1 MSSDDLLERY
11 LDEVSGTRG
20 RYRMSFRNS
29 KNMLK
34 TLKNSTNAEHEGKNK
49 DEVKKIFEKKKN
61 ELNIEVAQLK
71 SGVGNSMII
80 KNNIKEPEQKPAV
93 CLHYP
98 TGYSSSATTD
108 ELWKQVKDNILQ
120 YKTDDIDFPKQLFLK
135 LLYDNSKLK
144 EAIDKTPKG
153 DTNEIEKYAKHLCK
167 EFDTSNPKDNETL
180 DNAFESIFHWSFTSP
195 SQLGI
200 GGPNDLAEILLQA
213 VTNQTLNKNKV
224 NFNRSSSGIKDIVI
238 DKSSFKPVYLEIA
251 SRSNNETNRSTK
263 FRELMEDHDF
273 KLPED
278 TKLFYMNHN
287 TWYGDAGVSDSYVVH
302 KKDQKALSVRTTGG
316 SGEFVKWADETGV
329 YNTQE
334 STKSDTYAKLNG
346 APCANKTDFEVF
358 MLVKYLEHSGKTYG
372 TDKTEIFQQVLYN
385 AKEKL
390 TKDANCKDPD
400 GKFDSSADTM
410 ELHRITDASNALAGD
425 RENSVL
431 KSENK
436 SGGGKKK
443 QRGGALPPMFS
454 TFRPRNTST
463 EPVAD
468 GIPFTGDSIRFD
480 RELKDGTTLEN
491 LFKLYKEIEDVEETK
506 VNAAAGKLFTN
517 APLYYVRKD
526 GSTLNDNGKQ
536 IPTFE
541 EYRTLITIANL
552 SLNMGDMLKKVL
564 FAVVKDYY
572 TAKENVLKNMASNK
586 SIRRARL
593 VLDNLWEGLIK
604 KYNNL
609 TKAIDNIFG
618 KIPIASPTNKL
629 KVAEII
635 TGIQFGKD
643 GKEDKDVLSDSEFK
657 AAMLNALKN
666 IKEYFPFVYKSGT
679 ADIGDLSV
687 QETLKKLT
695 KLFYELPDLYSDV
708 STTLKGKSNFGTLN
722 LQKSRE
728 SLTLGGMPFI
738 STHYEELLDFAT
750 ICGFAV
756 DAAKKSKETY
766 IDQCNLYMDNIESNL
781 TASEK
786 DEIQRSTNIK
796 ITNLMKNGLDNLLR
810 SRKIDPDDSERIG
823 QDDLVKKAFYKLS
836 RILITDICKK
846 VERFSES
853 YLRNSNKNI
862 KNVERRIGDLAH
874 SIYNTKGTMR
884 VNSSSYKRLMVDKVR
899 IQYEAKA
906 VLRTL
911 REKYIAGQFPQILLR
926 WTAEKIHNLIFEL
939 DMFSSTTLSM
949 NASQRQSKLRELG
962 YSSRRN
968 MLSNDS
974 FQKCITRNIIPNNYA
989 SIDFWKSKEAL
1000 FNKLTKDVDSYYRIY
1015 VPVLQKIVKTKDIK
1029 EGSKRSRGVFDL
1041 TGKTRL
1047 SKLTEAERAKFGW
1060 SKEGDKFYKEKDVTN
1075 RLLLVDI
1082 FELAYQLNLK
1092 KLDEKQAVSLMELKK
1107 LNKLRET
1114 FMSNRYET
1122 EVIEKQKTLKVSNL
1136 TANVIEVTSSNA
1148 EFGFQT
1154 YKETRDQP
1162 IKPIIVVGNDG
1173 VLDNINNGFVHKRPN
1188 LIRGEYMVLVTDENN
1203 EYLDG
1208 TTDSTIRRIC
1218 YDYLFKLPNDPFTL
1232 PGVNR
1237 FTLQDVIDRSSR
1249 YLTPYYKRSIKKF
1262 GFRKDREGTQEK
1274 IKQQLN
1280 KHLGYDAFL
1289 IRMLVADT
1297 NSIDKSFKTANEI
1310 NEGKKKEK
1318 EIKEKIQFAYQTTM
1332 KDNKL
1337 TPQQIDIGKRIGS
1350 IGSAVEVR
1358 TNKYNVQNYNAAQ
1371 KRRFNLQYYETKK
1384 EFVGGTPL
1392 TTRFTSLSNIQKGF
1406 CWVED
1411 IDYVSEI
1418 ARKTKI

>member
-11 LDEVSGTRG
+11 LDEVSGTMG
-20 RYRMSFRNS
+20 RYKMSFRNS

-34 TLKNSTNAEHEGKNK
+34 TLKNSANKEREDGVKK
-49 DEVKKIFEKKKN
+49 DEVKKIFENKKN
-61 ELNIEVAQLK
+61 KLKGEVAQLK
-71 SGVGNSMII
+71 KGIVNSRNI
-80 KNNIKEPEQKPAV
+80 KNNIKVPEQVDAV

-98 TGYSSSATTD
+98 TGYVDSTSTED
-108 ELWKQVKDNILQ
+108 LWKQVKDTILQ

-153 DTNEIEKYAKHLCK
+153 SVEDIEKYARHLCK
-167 EFDTSNPKDNETL
+167 EFDTSDPKDNETL

-213 VTNQTLNKNKV
+213 VTKQTLNKNKV
-224 NFNRSSSGIKDIVI
+224 NFNSYGLGIKDIVI

-251 SRSNNETNRSTK
+251 SSGNSETDRRTK
-263 FRELMEDHDF
+263 FSELMAGHEF

-287 TWYGDAGVSDSYVVH
+287 TWYGDGKDNDSYVVR
-302 KKDQKALSVRTTGG
+302 KKGQKALSKKSSGG
-316 SGEFVKWADETGV
+316 DSEFVKWADKTGV
-329 YNTQE
+329 YETASGTTQ
-334 STKSDTYAKLNG
+334 YAKLNG
-346 APCANKTDFEVF
+346 AGKCDGETDFEVF
-358 MLVKYLEHSGKTYG
+358 MLVKYLEDGGEMYG
-372 TDKTEIFQQVLYN
+372 TDKSEIFEQVLYN

-390 TKDANCKDPD
+390 TKEADCENNK
-400 GKFDSSADTM
+400 GKFNPSADTM
-410 ELHRITDASNALAGD
+410 ELHQITNATNALEGV
-425 RENSVL
+425 RENSIL

-443 QRGGALPPMFS
+443 QRGGFGHPMLS
-454 TFRPRNTST
+454 SYGARKLSNTSA
-463 EPVAD
+463 PD
-468 GIPFTGDSIRFD
+468 GIPFIGDSIRFD
-480 RELKDGTTLEN
+480 RELKEGTDLEN
-491 LFKLYKEIEDVEETK
+491 LFKLYKKIEDVKEPYVT
-506 VNAAAGKLFTN
+506 AAAGKLFTN

-526 GSTLNDNGKQ
+526 GSTLNDKGKL

-564 FAVVKDYY
+564 FAVVNDYY

-586 SIRRARL
+586 SIRRARP

-609 TKAIDNIFG
+609 TNAIDNIFG

-629 KVAEII
+629 NVAEII

-643 GKEDKDVLSDSEFK
+643 GSDGLTDAQFK
-657 AAMLNALKN
+657 AAMVNALNN

-695 KLFYELPDLYSDV
+695 KLFYELPDLYHNV
-708 STTLKGKSNFGTLN
+708 STKLTTKSNFTSLN
-722 LQKSRE
+722 LEKSRQL
-728 SLTLGGMPFI
+728 LTLGGMPFI

-786 DEIQRSTNIK
+786 DEIQRNTNIK

-810 SRKIDPDDSERIG
+810 SRRIDPDDSERIG

-862 KNVERRIGDLAH
+862 KNVERHIGDLAH

-968 MLSNDS
+968 ILSNDS

-1015 VPVLQKIVKTKDIK
+1015 VPVLQKIVKTKYL
-1029 EGSKRSRGVFDL
+1029 RSVSDR
-1041 TGKTRL
+1041 
-1047 SKLTEAERAKFGW
+1047 EAENSDKEALKAGIRSKKGYFAISQYSEKQREQFGW
-1060 SKEGDKFYKEKDVTN
+1060 SKEGDKFFRNKNVTY

-1082 FELAYQLNLK
+1082 FELAYQLKLK
-1092 KLDEKQAVSLMELKK
+1092 TLDDKQAVSLMELKK
-1107 LNKLRET
+1107 KNEIREY

-1122 EVIEKQKTLKVSNL
+1122 DLKEKEKLLKPDNL
-1136 TANVIEVTSSNA
+1136 KANVIEVTSSNA

-1154 YKETRDQP
+1154 YKETPDQS
-1162 IKPIIVVGNDG
+1162 IKPIIVVGNDR
-1173 VLDNINNGFVHKRPN
+1173 VLDDIKNGFFRKRPN
-1188 LIRGEYMVLVTDENN
+1188 LIRGDYMVLVTDENN
-1203 EYLDG
+1203 DYLEG

-1218 YDYLFKLPNDPFTL
+1218 YDFLFKLPNDPFTL
-1232 PGVNR
+1232 QGVNR
-1237 FTLQDVIDRSSR
+1237 FTTQDVIDRSSR
-1249 YLTPYYKRSIKKF
+1249 YLTPYIAASKF

-1297 NSIDKSFKTANEI
+1297 ANIDKSFETAKGI
-1310 NEGKKKEK
+1310 KEGKENEK
-1318 EIKEKIQFAYQTTM
+1318 RIKETIEFAYKKTM
-1332 KDNKL
+1332 QENKL
-1337 TPQQIDIGKRIGS
+1337 SVGQIDIGKRIGS
-1350 IGSAVEVR
+1350 IGSAVEIR

-1371 KRRFNLQYYETKK
+1371 KRRFNLQYLQTSKDDK
-1384 EFVGGTPL
+1384 
-1392 TTRFTSLSNIQKGF
+1392 TTRFTSLTNIQKGF

>member
-11 LDEVSGTRG
+11 LDEVSGTMG
-20 RYRMSFRNS
+20 RYKMSFRNS

-34 TLKNSTNAEHEGKNK
+34 TLKNSANKERQEGVTK
-49 DEVKKIFEKKKN
+49 DEIKKIFIDKKRSLEIEK
-61 ELNIEVAQLK
+61 EQLK
-71 SGVGNSMII
+71 KGIGNSRDI
-80 KNNIKEPEQKPAV
+80 KNNIKVPEQVDAV

-98 TGYSSSATTD
+98 TGYLDNASTED
-108 ELWKQVKDNILQ
+108 LWKQVKDTILQ

-153 DTNEIEKYAKHLCK
+153 ESKIEEIEKYARHLCR

-224 NFNRSSSGIKDIVI
+224 NFNSYGSGIDKIVI

-251 SRSNNETNRSTK
+251 SSGNSETDRRTK
-263 FRELMEDHDF
+263 FSELMEDHDF
-273 KLPED
+273 KFPED
-278 TKLFYMNHN
+278 TKLFYMNHD
-287 TWYGDAGVSDSYVVH
+287 TWYEDGSRKDNDSYVVY
-302 KKDQKALSVRTTGG
+302 KKDQKALSAKTNG
-316 SGEFVKWADETGV
+316 GEFVTWADNTGV
-329 YNTQE
+329 YATAN
-334 STKSDTYAKLNG
+334 DTDYAKLNG
-346 APCANKTDFEVF
+346 AGECNSQTDFEVF
-358 MLVKYLEHSGKTYG
+358 MLVKYLEDDGKTYG
-372 TDKTEIFQQVLYN
+372 TDKSEIFEQVLYN
-385 AKEKL
+385 AQEKSVPGADCTSENGAFSTSANTIKLHQIIDATNNNL
-390 TKDANCKDPD
+390 T
-400 GKFDSSADTM
+400 GT
-410 ELHRITDASNALAGD
+410 

-431 KSENK
+431 KSELTNK

-443 QRGGALPPMFS
+443 QRGGQIPMFS
-454 TFRPRNTST
+454 ALRARNIST
-463 EPVAD
+463 ESVAA
-468 GIPFTGDSIRFD
+468 GISFTEKSIRFD
-480 RELKDGTTLEN
+480 RELKGETKLEN
-491 LFKLYKEIEDVEETK
+491 LFKLYKQLEDVKDSDVT
-506 VNAAAGKLFTN
+506 AAAGKLFAN

-526 GSTLNDNGKQ
+526 GNTLNDNGA
-536 IPTFE
+536 IPSFE

-572 TAKENVLKNMASNK
+572 IAKENVLKNMASNK
-586 SIRRARL
+586 SIRRARS

-609 TKAIDNIFG
+609 TNAIDNIFG

-629 KVAEII
+629 NVAEII
-635 TGIQFGKD
+635 TGIQFEKD
-643 GKEDKDVLSDSEFK
+643 GSDGLTDTQFK
-657 AAMLNALKN
+657 AAMVNALKN
-666 IKEYFPFVYKSGT
+666 IKEYFPFVFKSGT

-695 KLFYELPDLYSDV
+695 KLFYELPDLYAHI
-708 STTLKGKSNFGTLN
+708 STNLADKAVLNKKSLKD
-722 LQKSRE
+722 SRQL
-728 SLTLGGMPFI
+728 LTLGGMPFI

-810 SRKIDPDDSERIG
+810 SRRIDPDDSERIG

-939 DMFSSTTLSM
+939 DMFSSITLSM
-949 NASQRQSKLRELG
+949 NASQRQSRLRELG

-989 SIDFWKSKEAL
+989 SLDFWKSKEAL
-1000 FNKLTKDVDSYYRIY
+1000 FNKLTKEGNTYYRIY
-1015 VPVLQKIVKTKDIK
+1015 VPVLQKIVKTKDTRVVSHISGK
-1029 EGSKRSRGVFDL
+1029 DEVKTKKGYL
-1041 TGKTRL
+1041 TLAQYSEKQREQL
-1047 SKLTEAERAKFGW
+1047 GW
-1060 SKEGDKFYKEKDVTN
+1060 SKEGDKFFRNKNVTY

-1082 FELAYQLNLK
+1082 FELAYQLKLK
-1092 KLDEKQAVSLMELKK
+1092 TLDDKQAVSLMELKK
-1107 LNKLRET
+1107 QKGLQ
-1114 FMSNRYET
+1114 SNRYET
-1122 EVIEKQKTLKVSNL
+1122 DLKEKEKLLKPDNL

-1154 YKETRDQP
+1154 YKETPDQS
-1162 IKPIIVVGNDG
+1162 IKPIIVVGNDR
-1173 VLDNINNGFVHKRPN
+1173 VLDDIKNGFVLKRPN
-1188 LIRGEYMVLVTDENN
+1188 LIRGDYMVLVTDENN
-1203 EYLDG
+1203 DYLEG
-1208 TTDSTIRRIC
+1208 TTGSTIRRIC
-1218 YDYLFKLPNDPFTL
+1218 YDFLFKLPNDPFTL
-1232 PGVNR
+1232 QGVNR
-1237 FTLQDVIDRSSR
+1237 FTTQDVIDRSSR
-1249 YLTPYYKRSIKKF
+1249 YLTPYIKQKIT
-1262 GFRKDREGTQEK
+1262 GWRKDREGTQEK

-1280 KHLGYDAFL
+1280 KILGYDAFL

-1297 NSIDKSFKTANEI
+1297 TNIDNSFETEKEI
-1310 NEGKKKEK
+1310 NEGKEKEK
-1318 EIKEKIQFAYQTTM
+1318 RIKDVIEFAYKKTM
-1332 KDNKL
+1332 QENK
-1337 TPQQIDIGKRIGS
+1337 PSVGQIDIGKRIGS
-1350 IGSAVEVR
+1350 IGSAVEIR

-1371 KRRFNLQYYETKK
+1371 KRRFNLTYYEINK
-1384 EFVGGTPL
+1384 ELSGELL